1 MCVQNIKSDT
11 QSLPNPLA
19 SNKRPLGGES
29 VSSSSCYSKPDLQ
42 QAFRDLE
49 VDAPD
54 CIASAETVNSDS
66 AYFDNKVVFA
76 IRDWNSSPASQILH
90 IEGPPETK
98 NTSITSKVACS
109 VAKVLSDLNLPTV
122 YLCCGWA
129 SKSGENWMISTIY
142 RLIKHLAEHLDVVEG
157 EYLDFDYIRIQEL
170 DGTLKTWD
178 GALSIFSSLLDYA
191 PPSLYVIIDGIE
203 RLENMDGNEKYVSSL
218 LRLLLDRVTREVL
231 RNGNGNGKHLKV
243 LLTTTGSISSLNQLD
258 DKELR
263 TVTLNRQNTKGRPG
277 DSRLGR
283 SQIVLKVETYAK
295 EM

>member
-1 MCVQNIKSDT
+1 
-11 QSLPNPLA
+11 
-19 SNKRPLGGES
+19 
-29 VSSSSCYSKPDLQ
+29 
-42 QAFRDLE
+42 
-49 VDAPD
+49 
-54 CIASAETVNSDS
+54 
-66 AYFDNKVVFA
+66 
-76 IRDWNSSPASQILH
+76 
-90 IEGPPETK
+90 
-98 NTSITSKVACS
+98 
-109 VAKVLSDLNLPTV
+109 
-122 YLCCGWA
+122 
-129 SKSGENWMISTIY
+129 MISTIY
-142 RLIKHLAEHLDVVEG
+142 RLIKRLAEHLDVVEG
-157 EYLDFDYIRIQEL
+157 EYLDFDYMRIQEL

-178 GALSIFSSLLDYA
+178 EALSIFSSLLDYA

-231 RNGNGNGKHLKV
+231 CNGIGKQLKV

-263 TVTLNRQNTKGRPG
+263 TVTLNRQSTKGRPG